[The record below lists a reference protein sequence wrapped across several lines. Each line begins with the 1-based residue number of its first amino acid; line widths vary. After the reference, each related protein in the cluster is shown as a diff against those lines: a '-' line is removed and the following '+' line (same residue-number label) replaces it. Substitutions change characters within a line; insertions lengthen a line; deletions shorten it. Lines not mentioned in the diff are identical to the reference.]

1 MKCFGS
7 VLESTS
13 QRSSVLCDPYS
24 YVILNLKSI
33 LDLDL
38 DLEFF
43 LLIFFLLGVAYN

>member
-7 VLESTS
+7 GLESTS

-38 DLEFF
+38 DLAFF
-43 LLIFFLLGVAYN
+43 CWFFLLGVAYN